1 MNYTAS
7 DRRIIRKIKQSKRQ
21 VSINVVSLIDI
32 FAILVFYL
40 LVNALVVE
48 VIPEYQNLKLP
59 DSVSRDKAKRTV
71 AVAISDKDIL
81 VDDRVVMSVDAALL
95 ETTRTLGLL
104 GDVLNARATETN
116 TDTADGSEEN
126 APDILDVNIVADH
139 KTPYHLLKK
148 VLATCVDAKFGKVSL
163 AVRALER
170 GNTK

>member
-7 DRRIIRKIKQSKRQ
+7 DRRVIRKLKQTKRQ

-59 DSVSRDKAKRTV
+59 DSLSKDQAKRTV

-81 VDDRVVMSVDAALL
+81 VDNDVVMSIEAAL
-95 ETTRTLGLL
+95 
-104 GDVLNARATETN
+104 A
-116 TDTADGSEEN
+116 EN
-126 APDILDVNIVADH
+126 AGTLDLLAEMLGTRAQDSEDNALDPQGQPSILDVNIVADH
-139 KTPYHLLKK
+139 KTPYLLLKK
-148 VLATCVDAKFGKVSL
+148 VLATCVGAQFGKVSL
-163 AVRALER
+163 AVRELER
-170 GNTK
+170 GSTK

>member
-1 MNYTAS
+1 MSYTAS

-59 DSVSRDKAKRTV
+59 DSVSRDEAKRTV

-81 VDDRVVMSVDAALL
+81 VDNDVVMSVEAALS
-95 ETTRTLGLL
+95 ENTRTLALL
-104 GDVLNARATETN
+104 AEVLNARMQEFEKVGDESTFVL
-116 TDTADGSEEN
+116 
-126 APDILDVNIVADH
+126 LDVNIVADH

-170 GNTK
+170 GDT

>member
-1 MNYTAS
+1 MSYTAS

-59 DSVSRDKAKRTV
+59 DSVSRDEAKRTV
-71 AVAISDKDIL
+71 AVAISDKDIM
-81 VDDRVVMSVDAALL
+81 VDNDVVMSVEAALS
-95 ETTRTLGLL
+95 ESTRTLASLAAI
-104 GDVLNARATETN
+104 LNARMQESEKV
-116 TDTADGSEEN
+116 DGDSVL
-126 APDILDVNIVADH
+126 DLLDVNIVADH

-163 AVRALER
+163 AVRALE
-170 GNTK
+170 GGDTQ

>member
-1 MNYTAS
+1 MSYSAA
-7 DRRIIRKIKQSKRQ
+7 DRRIIRKIKQAKRQ

-59 DSVSRDKAKRTV
+59 DSVSQEKAVRTV
-71 AVAISDKDIL
+71 AVAISDDSIL
-81 VDDRVVMSVDAALL
+81 VDEDVVMSVEAALL
-95 ETTRTLGLL
+95 DEERVLAILSLALDAKVNESEKPDDELGL
-104 GDVLNARATETN
+104 
-116 TDTADGSEEN
+116 
-126 APDILDVNIVADH
+126 LDVNIVADH

-163 AVRALER
+163 AVRALE
-170 GNTK
+170 GSDG